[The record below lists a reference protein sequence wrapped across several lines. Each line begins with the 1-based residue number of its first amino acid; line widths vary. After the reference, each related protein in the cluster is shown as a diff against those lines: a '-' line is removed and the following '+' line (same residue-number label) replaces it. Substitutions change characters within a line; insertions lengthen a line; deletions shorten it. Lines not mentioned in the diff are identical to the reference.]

1 MIQKTGTVTLPE
13 GKSIALTLTFD
24 FDASSVWMSSFGKT
38 SPAYMSRGEYGAC
51 VAVPRILDLLDKY
64 GLKTTFFVPGHTLE
78 TFPEAV
84 QEILARGH
92 EIGHHGYVHED
103 PTDLTADEE
112 ERILA
117 RGLES
122 LDKLGVKPLGYRSPG
137 FDFSANTLALL
148 EKYGFAYDSSLMG
161 NDFYPY
167 HPAPVRVNF
176 DKANDYGPP
185 SPVVEFPLSWYLDD
199 FPHAE
204 FVQFRTGMKP
214 QSQIFEIWKTSL
226 DYGLSCEQNALMDVA
241 MHPQVSGRPHMIVM
255 LEEFIQYALEKGA
268 WIAPFRDVLERT
280 EF

>member
-1 MIQKTGTVTLPE
+1 MLQKTGTVRLPE
-13 GKSIALTLTFD
+13 GKRIALTLTFD
-24 FDASSVWMSSFGKT
+24 FDASSVWMTSFGKT

-64 GLKTTFFVPGHTLE
+64 GLKTTFFVPGHTAE
-78 TFPEAV
+78 TFPEV
-84 QEILARGH
+84 TREILARGH

-103 PTDLTADEE
+103 PTDLTAEEE
-112 ERILA
+112 ERILV

-137 FDFSANTLALL
+137 FDFSTHTLGLL
-148 EKYGFAYDSSLMG
+148 EKYGFVYDSSLMG
-161 NDFYPY
+161 TDFYPY
-167 HPAPVRVNF
+167 HPAPVQVHF
-176 DKANDYGPP
+176 DRANEYGAP
-185 SPVVEFPLSWYLDD
+185 SPLVEFPLSWYLDD

-226 DYGLSCEQNALMDVA
+226 DYGLEHAPNALMDVA
-241 MHPQVSGRPHMIVM
+241 MHPQVSGRPHMITM
-255 LEEFIQYALEKGA
+255 LEEFIRYALERDC
-268 WIAPFRDVLERT
+268 WIAPFREVLKRV

>member
-1 MIQKTGTVTLPE
+1 MTQKTGKIDLPE

-84 QEILARGH
+84 REILTRGH

-103 PTDLTADEE
+103 PTDLSYDEE
-112 ERILA
+112 ERILV

-137 FDFSANTLALL
+137 FDFSVNTLALAEVVDIL
-148 EKYGFAYDSSLMG
+148 FSA
-161 NDFYPY
+161 
-167 HPAPVRVNF
+167 
-176 DKANDYGPP
+176 
-185 SPVVEFPLSWYLDD
+185 SPFFIGYNVEYF
-199 FPHAE
+199 H
-204 FVQFRTGMKP
+204 
-214 QSQIFEIWKTSL
+214 IW
-226 DYGLSCEQNALMDVA
+226 
-241 MHPQVSGRPHMIVM
+241 H
-255 LEEFIQYALEKGA
+255 
-268 WIAPFRDVLERT
+268 VL
-280 EF
+280 